1 MAQPPERRGSGVDRL
16 EHPTQIPD
24 PEGHPIIPPLRNFA
38 PAIFRPISYD
48 EPLSDIISV
57 TRLDHL
63 KAQLK
68 SIDDHAQSFRQNF
81 VALCIRERERIL
93 QEGRRCEVLDK
104 QEDTVSPDVPL
115 GVESDTLDSMI
126 SNMLLHL
133 LSFVDHFEG
142 VGVFYFARAIYAE
155 QLVTVAN
162 NTHAGWVYRS
172 MLILFVLFPY
182 WPAFAGPVSSDCLI
196 HLSWNVLFD

>member
-1 MAQPPERRGSGVDRL
+1 MAQPPERRGSGVNRL

-48 EPLSDIISV
+48 EPLSDITSV

-68 SIDDHAQSFRQNF
+68 SIDDHAQSSRKNF

-126 SNMLLHL
+126 SNMEAKPQR
-133 LSFVDHFEG
+133 S
-142 VGVFYFARAIYAE
+142 ARH
-155 QLVTVAN
+155 AN
-162 NTHAGWVYRS
+162 TRDLPIPLFNKHYRS
-172 MLILFVLFPY
+172 LRECQASKMMGFVSHSTLE
-182 WPAFAGPVSSDCLI
+182 ARNRDRTLRRHRDTVERNIREHQRRAD
-196 HLSWNVLFD
+196 

>member
-48 EPLSDIISV
+48 EPLSDITSV

-93 QEGRRCEVLDK
+93 QEGRRCEVLDE

-126 SNMLLHL
+126 SNMEAKPQR
-133 LSFVDHFEG
+133 S
-142 VGVFYFARAIYAE
+142 ARH
-155 QLVTVAN
+155 AN
-162 NTHAGWVYRS
+162 TRDIPIPAFHKHYRS
-172 MLILFVLFPY
+172 LRECQASKMMG
-182 WPAFAGPVSSDCLI
+182 FASRSTMEARNRDMTLRRHRESVERKIREHQRRAD
-196 HLSWNVLFD
+196 